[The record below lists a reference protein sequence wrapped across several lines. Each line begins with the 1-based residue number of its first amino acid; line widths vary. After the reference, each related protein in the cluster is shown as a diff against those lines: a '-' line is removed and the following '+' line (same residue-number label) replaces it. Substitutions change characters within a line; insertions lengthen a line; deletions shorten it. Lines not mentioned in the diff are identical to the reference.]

1 MKVRRERKSLMHDLS
16 GRIAVVT
23 GAGSGIGRGA
33 AEELHARGA
42 AVALIGLGET
52 NVKAVVEGLG
62 GEGKRACYFACDV
75 GDESALNHVADQ
87 ILARLGH
94 VDILVT
100 CAAAPASSGRS
111 EELGFSE
118 WRSILR
124 TDLDGTFLC
133 CRRFGGAML
142 RHRYGRIINLTS
154 FHNVGTYP
162 ERAAYNA
169 AKSGVEGLTRALA
182 VEWGCYGV
190 TVNAVAPG
198 PIRTPRTSHFLGA
211 SPDVEA
217 GMLGRT
223 PNLRIGEISEVAALV
238 SFLASDEARHL
249 NGQQIVID
257 GGWTKCAWWGSHVE
271 RRDFG
276 TARPN
281 P

>member
-1 MKVRRERKSLMHDLS
+1 MGDLTK
-16 GRIAVVT
+16 RTAVVT
-23 GAGSGIGRGA
+23 GAGSGIGRA
-33 AEELHARGA
+33 IAEALFADGA

-52 NVKAVVEGLG
+52 NVKAVAESLHAAPQRVG
-62 GEGKRACYFACDV
+62 YFSCDV
-75 GDESALNHVADQ
+75 GDEYAVAYLSEQ
-87 ILARLGH
+87 IEQAIGP

-100 CAAAPASSGRS
+100 CAAAPASSAKT
-111 EELGFSE
+111 EELEFAE
-118 WRSILR
+118 WRAIMA
-124 TDLDGTFLC
+124 TDLDGAFLC
-133 CRRFGGAML
+133 CRRFGAGML
-142 RHRYGRIINLTS
+142 TRGYGRIVNLTS

-182 VEWGCYGV
+182 VEWGNRGI

-223 PNLRIGEISEVAALV
+223 PTARIGETSDVAALV
-238 SFLASDEARHL
+238 RFLVSDAARHI

-257 GGWTKCAWWGSHVE
+257 GGWTKSAWWGSHAE
-271 RRDFG
+271 R
-276 TARPN
+276 AR
-281 P
+281 